1 MSAPK
6 LTPWF
11 PGYIKPVRP
20 GVYEV
25 FWYMTPVYAKFDN
38 FRWHQG
44 ADRDLNCAAAML
56 ARAHNEPSKWRGLA
70 EQPK

>member
-20 GVYEV
+20 RVYR
-25 FWYMTPVYAKFDN
+25 VYWAISSI
-38 FRWHQG
+38 
-44 ADRDLNCAAAML
+44 L
-56 ARAHNEPSKWRGLA
+56 ARFDGTRWYSGHDNLRRAATMWVPADTAPVKWRGLA